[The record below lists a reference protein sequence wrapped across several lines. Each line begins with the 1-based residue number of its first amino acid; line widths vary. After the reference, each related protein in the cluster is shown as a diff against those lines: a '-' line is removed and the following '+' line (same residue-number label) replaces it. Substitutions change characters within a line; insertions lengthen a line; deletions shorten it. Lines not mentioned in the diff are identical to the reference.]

1 MSQGRRFL
9 TSVTQLK
16 WIGTHSEVYSVT
28 VEKGIKEK
36 LQLMKNMLSEFFF
49 LTDRFKYHIV
59 KQIFS
64 GGDQTFVLCSKYEV
78 KFFL

>member
-1 MSQGRRFL
+1 MGN
-9 TSVTQLK
+9 
-16 WIGTHSEVYSVT
+16 HSEAYFGIL
-28 VEKGIKEK
+28 EKGIKEK
-36 LQLMKNMLSEFFF
+36 LQLLKNMLLKIF

-78 KFFL
+78 ILSLTIISGVE

>member
-1 MSQGRRFL
+1 ML
-9 TSVTQLK
+9 LK
-16 WIGTHSEVYSVT
+16 I
-28 VEKGIKEK
+28 
-36 LQLMKNMLSEFFF
+36 F

-78 KFFL
+78 KFSFDYYFGGGMMVNQYLF

>member
-1 MSQGRRFL
+1 MNRKPLGNIFWNVRKGDQGKSL
-9 TSVTQLK
+9 
-16 WIGTHSEVYSVT
+16 I
-28 VEKGIKEK
+28 VEKHALEY
-36 LQLMKNMLSEFFF
+36 F

-78 KFFL
+78 KFSFDYYLGGGIMVSQYLF